1 MDKFYVI
8 CSVPLLLYVLI
19 FLYFTRVRK
28 NAFEERLALFR
39 PTRHLS
45 QRREAYMQGMHK
57 YHKYATIMLLVILSF
72 PLIVLILS
80 MFEGDYEKISKVY
93 MAIPNDMKMI
103 ILLVFVPIVMVYYLI
118 NYVLKRN
125 EKAQRMLLEQMSD
138 DDFDLLLKVKDSL
151 PFISK
156 YSPPFVLC
164 NNQLYIFLFY
174 AIREID
180 PAQITEINW
189 STGRDGIFV
198 QFKVPKKITLGLS
211 REGFYYFKAIIEKH
225 NPELVFL

>member
-1 MDKFYVI
+1 
-8 CSVPLLLYVLI
+8 
-19 FLYFTRVRK
+19 
-28 NAFEERLALFR
+28 
-39 PTRHLS
+39 
-45 QRREAYMQGMHK
+45 
-57 YHKYATIMLLVILSF
+57 
-72 PLIVLILS
+72 
-80 MFEGDYEKISKVY
+80 
-93 MAIPNDMKMI
+93 
-103 ILLVFVPIVMVYYLI
+103 
-118 NYVLKRN
+118 
-125 EKAQRMLLEQMSD
+125 MLLEQMSD

-189 STGRDGIFV
+189 STGRGGIFV

>member
-1 MDKFYVI
+1 ML
-8 CSVPLLLYVLI
+8 CALI
-19 FLYFTRVRK
+19 TLCPYFLYFTRVRK

-103 ILLVFVPIVMVYYLI
+103 ILLVFCAYCYGILPHQLCI
-118 NYVLKRN
+118 
-125 EKAQRMLLEQMSD
+125 EAQ
-138 DDFDLLLKVKDSL
+138 
-151 PFISK
+151 
-156 YSPPFVLC
+156 
-164 NNQLYIFLFY
+164 
-174 AIREID
+174 
-180 PAQITEINW
+180 
-189 STGRDGIFV
+189 
-198 QFKVPKKITLGLS
+198 
-211 REGFYYFKAIIEKH
+211 
-225 NPELVFL
+225 